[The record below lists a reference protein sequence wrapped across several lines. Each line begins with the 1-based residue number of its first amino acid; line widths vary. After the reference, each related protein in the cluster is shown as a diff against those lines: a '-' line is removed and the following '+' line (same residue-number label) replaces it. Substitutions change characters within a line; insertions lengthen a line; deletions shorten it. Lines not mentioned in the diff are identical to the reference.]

1 MTFEDFFYPFR
12 QDSLPM
18 DMAFALVGYLIAL
31 KVGLLGNIIK
41 ASLFSVFIYLIHNH
55 HYRSNLVNYLTYL
68 LVFAILPQLILQ
80 AIACIC
86 SAIFL

>member
-1 MTFEDFFYPFR
+1 MTFEDFFYPFTK
-12 QDSLPM
+12 DSLPM
-18 DMAFALVGYLIAL
+18 DQGFAIVGYLIAL
-31 KVGLLGNIIK
+31 KVGLLGNMVK
-41 ASLFSVFIYLIHNH
+41 ASLFSVFLYFIHNEN
-55 HYRSNLVNYLTYL
+55 YRSHLVNYLTCV